1 VEAEARRNLDFDNL
15 SSAIR
20 RSLHS
25 KQPTTHDSTEMSH
38 VVLLLL
44 RSGVASRTAGRS
56 CPLENVPPVAWLS
69 LRSKCVAQNCTG
81 PPVAQF
87 LSCKKYFEL
96 SLAILFDFFYRG
108 DMMRQLLGRACC
120 LECDFGGENTFGSS
134 VLGPVTVVAGEPAR
148 GSPEVRTARRK
159 PLNSW
164 PRELL
169 PGASGYGWGALSAEA
184 ETISVSGPGVKSRC
198 YANFVPGEP
207 N

>member
-1 VEAEARRNLDFDNL
+1 MGEWKQKQEETITSARL
-15 SSAIR
+15 SDAPCIQSNRPRTTALKCRTLSCFCYAPELRQGRLAAPARSGTSR
-20 RSLHS
+20 RSRGFHY
-25 KQPTTHDSTEMSH
+25 D
-38 VVLLLL
+38 
-44 RSGVASRTAGRS
+44 RNG
-56 CPLENVPPVAWLS
+56 
-69 LRSKCVAQNCTG
+69 VAQNCTG

-169 PGASGYGWGALSAEA
+169 PGAPGYGWGALSAEA